1 MFNMPLVANH
11 VSYVTNLV
19 LDCQVMCCDLTSIVC
34 IRCARFSGGCGG
46 LTLNVLK
53 VWLMS
58 SPCMAYVKPA
68 YVKPMYMFVILSGK
82 IIGSCQA
89 WLFNMFNNLN
99 LCF

>member
-1 MFNMPLVANH
+1 VPLVATMSH
-11 VSYVTNLV
+11 LLPNLV
-19 LDCQVMCCDLTSIVC
+19 LDCQVMCCDLTCIVC
-34 IRCARFSGGCGG
+34 IRSARFSGGCGG

-68 YVKPMYMFVILSGK
+68 YVKPMYMFVILTGK
-82 IIGSCQA
+82 IIGLCQA

>member
-1 MFNMPLVANH
+1 MVNVPLVANH
-11 VSYVTNLV
+11 VSDVTKPCAV
-19 LDCQVMCCDLTSIVC
+19 CQVMCCDLTRIVC

-68 YVKPMYMFVILSGK
+68 YVKPMYMFVILTGK
-82 IIGSCQA
+82 ITGLCLA
-89 WLFNMFNNLN
+89 WLFKYV
-99 LCF
+99 